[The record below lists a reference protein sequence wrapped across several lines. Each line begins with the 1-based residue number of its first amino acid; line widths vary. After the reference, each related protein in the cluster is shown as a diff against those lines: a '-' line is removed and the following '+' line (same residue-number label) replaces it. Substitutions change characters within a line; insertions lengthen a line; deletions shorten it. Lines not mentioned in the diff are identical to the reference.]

1 MSEIIMRF
9 TSATETLVGSL
20 LLPPG
25 PGPFSAVLL
34 ITGSGPLDRNSNCR
48 RLKLGVSQQ
57 LALALAA
64 RGIASLRYDKRGV
77 GQSSGVF
84 LSAGLH
90 DNIADAGAALGAL
103 ANRSEIDSKRLFMLG
118 HSEGALIA
126 TALAAAMAPI
136 AGIVLLAGPARPG
149 AEVLRWQLGQVLAS
163 LPATLRW
170 LLRLLRVD
178 LAAKSAKVH
187 ERLRSTTTDIARIGL
202 KRINAKW
209 FREFLEYD
217 PSADFAKIRVP
228 VFALTGN
235 KDIQVNPDDLE
246 RMAAL
251 LSTRIETHRPSDVTH
266 LLRSEAG
273 PASLGSYRKQ
283 VQRPMQPLVV
293 DLVIDWLL
301 RQAA

>member
-1 MSEIIMRF
+1 MSEIIMQF
-9 TSATETLVGSL
+9 SSANETLAGSL

-25 PGPFSAVLL
+25 AGRLPAVLL

-77 GQSSGVF
+77 GQSSGTF

-103 ANRSEIDSKRLFMLG
+103 ATRPEIDSKKLFVLG

-126 TALAAAMAPI
+126 TALAAGTSPI

-149 AEVLRWQLGQVLAS
+149 AEVLRWQVDKILTS
-163 LPATLRW
+163 LSGTLRF
-170 LLRLLRVD
+170 LLRILRVN
-178 LAAKSAKVH
+178 LAAKIAKNH

-202 KRINAKW
+202 KWINAKW

-235 KDIQVNPDDLE
+235 KDLQVNPDDLE

-251 LSTRIETHRPSDVTH
+251 LSTRIEAHRPCDVTH

-273 PASLGSYRKQ
+273 PASLRNYRKQ
-283 VQRPMQPLVV
+283 VKRPMEPLVV
-293 DLVIDWLL
+293 ELVIDWLL